1 MLSKL
6 TVGFLLLAT
15 TAAIVACSN
24 LGMTTGVNVGPNFP
38 SKTLY
43 ATNTNQNAV
52 SVYSNGTSESKLGGG
67 PAYEIGGANT
77 TLDGPQY
84 VAFDRRQNLWVTNYN
99 FSTQKALLIEFAA
112 LATGNVD
119 PLNSGVLP
127 GRPRGIA
134 FTPRGPS
141 PLPSSSVLPAPAIMA
156 VSDVDPTDVYPSRI
170 LLFTSGA
177 VVAVPV
183 HRRPQAQ
190 FELARWNRDRPQR
203 SRLRCQHSRRD
214 GRAVRSA
221 DADGQSQTYVD
232 SQADANS
239 QTNADAIEHTQRL
252 ALTLAV
258 ADANA
263 REHLSAIYDQ
273 REERHDHAYRRRAR
287 LIR

>member
-119 PLNSGVLP
+119 PLNSGILP

-177 VVAVPV
+177 VSPY
-183 HRRPQAQ
+183 
-190 FELARWNRDRPQR
+190 
-203 SRLRCQHSRRD
+203 
-214 GRAVRSA
+214 
-221 DADGQSQTYVD
+221 QS
-232 SQADANS
+232 
-239 QTNADAIEHTQRL
+239 IGGPKP
-252 ALTLAV
+252 
-258 ADANA
+258 
-263 REHLSAIYDQ
+263 
-273 REERHDHAYRRRAR
+273 
-287 LIR
+287 